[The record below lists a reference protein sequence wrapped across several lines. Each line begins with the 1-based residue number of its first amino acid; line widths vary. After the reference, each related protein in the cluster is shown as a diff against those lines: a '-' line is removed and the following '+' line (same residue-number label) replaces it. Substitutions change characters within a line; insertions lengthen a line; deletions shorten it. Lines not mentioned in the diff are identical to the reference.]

1 MPKKIPLTKTRQKW
15 LSERTDPPMV
25 QGKTLLYPDAV
36 AAKFAKRL
44 TALVDAMTGAIERE
58 VFALFTS
65 ETAEN
70 GYLPTQDA
78 SISAQARILLNRLR
92 REYTKIFNSNIES
105 LITQM
110 LNNTDKASKSST
122 AQSLK
127 ELSGGLML
135 KTDFLSGEMKEQ
147 FQSLVQDNVSLFKT
161 IPATAFNKVEGAV
174 YDSIVSG
181 QGIKDLK
188 PFFETFSNGTRNYA
202 HLRAYDQTR
211 RAFTTLNMARLQ
223 KNGIKRVQWIHSHG
237 SNDPRKLHQELD
249 GQIFDIDKPPFIGVM
264 YGVNIHAF
272 GGTLPNCRCQ
282 VKPVFDFA
290 KE

>member
-15 LSERTDPPMV
+15 LSERKDPPMV

-36 AAKFAKRL
+36 AAKFSKRL
-44 TALVDAMTGAIERE
+44 GALVDAMTRETERE
-58 VFALFTS
+58 VLTLFTS

-78 SISAQARILLNRLR
+78 SISAQARILINRLR
-92 REYTKIFNSNIES
+92 RKYVRIFNRDIES

-110 LNNTDKASKSST
+110 LNNTNRASKSIT

-147 FQSLVQDNVSLFKT
+147 FQSLTQDNVSLFKT
-161 IPATAFNKVEGAV
+161 IPATSFDKVEGAV

-188 PFFETFSNGTRNYA
+188 PFFQTFSNGTKKYA

-237 SNDPRKLHQELD
+237 SNAPRKLHQELD
-249 GQIFDIDKPPFIGVM
+249 GQVFDIDKPPFIGVM

-272 GGTLPNCRCQ
+272 GGVLPNCRCRIM
-282 VKPVFDFA
+282 PVFDF
-290 KE
+290 KD

>member
-15 LSERTDPPMV
+15 LSQRKDPPMV
-25 QGKTLLYPDAV
+25 QGKVLLYPDAV
-36 AAKFAKRL
+36 AAKFSKRL
-44 TALVDAMTGAIERE
+44 GALVDAMTRETERE
-58 VFALFTS
+58 VLALLTS

-78 SISAQARILLNRLR
+78 SISAQARILINRLR
-92 REYTKIFNSNIES
+92 RKYIRIFNRDIES

-110 LNNTDKASKSST
+110 LNNTNRASKSST

-147 FQSLVQDNVSLFKT
+147 FQSLMQDNVSLFKT

-174 YDSIVSG
+174 YDSITSG

-188 PFFETFSNGTRNYA
+188 PFFQQFSNGTKNYA

-211 RAFTTLNMARLQ
+211 KAFTTLNMARLQ
-223 KNGIKRVQWIHSHG
+223 KNGIKRVQWSHSHG

-249 GQIFDIDKPPFIGVM
+249 GQIFDIDKPPFIGIM
-264 YGVNIHAF
+264 YGVRIHAF

-282 VKPVFDFA
+282 IKPVFDFA
-290 KE
+290 KD